1 MVLGDKMSIAL
12 MIKLLTK
19 MIFGLIVKETI
30 TITLVDMTTVIIIM
44 NDTENKI
51 IMVSVPAIIEVI
63 TNSYSKQCGY
73 FLLSIITDLLASTSS
88 VIFWAE

>member
-1 MVLGDKMSIAL
+1 M

-30 TITLVDMTTVIIIM
+30 TITLVDMTTAIIIM

-51 IMVSVPAIIEVI
+51 IMVSIPAIIEVI
-63 TNSYSKQCGY
+63 TNSYSKQFGY
-73 FLLSIITDLLASTSS
+73 FCC
-88 VIFWAE
+88 